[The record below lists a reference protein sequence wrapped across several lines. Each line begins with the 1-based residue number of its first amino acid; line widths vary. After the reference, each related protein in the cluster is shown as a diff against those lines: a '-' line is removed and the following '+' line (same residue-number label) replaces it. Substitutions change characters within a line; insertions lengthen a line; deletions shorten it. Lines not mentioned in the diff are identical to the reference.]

1 MVCRGPGR
9 NCTTSPLSRAP
20 DPLPAPGEAALATVP
35 RAASDSTI
43 AADSVPRAAP
53 DARPC
58 STRPTTMSAN
68 EPATASST
76 SARAWPAIAP
86 SSTARRPSS
95 AGSSLSQR
103 SPTITAT
110 AYAAKAIVP
119 ISGLA
124 CHAVS

>member
-1 MVCRGPGR
+1 
-9 NCTTSPLSRAP
+9 
-20 DPLPAPGEAALATVP
+20 
-35 RAASDSTI
+35 
-43 AADSVPRAAP
+43 
-53 DARPC
+53 
-58 STRPTTMSAN
+58 MSAN
-68 EPATASST
+68 ELATANSIN
-76 SARAWPAIAP
+76 ARTCPAIAP

-124 CHAVS
+124 CHAFS